1 MKLRIIPFGG
11 QSNVTKNMFV
21 YELYDQ
27 GQIKDILLVDCGVGF
42 VSELSN
48 LGVDF
53 VIPDINYLKDKKH
66 LIRALLITHGHD
78 DHIGATPFILP
89 QLDFPAVYAPK
100 LAALLIEEKLKELNL
115 KQAKINQIN
124 FRQDYVFGGF
134 KIRYIHMTH
143 SIPDTTHI
151 FIQTPAGNVYHGS
164 DFKFDLTPVY
174 GAPPDFSEINRAG
187 ETGVKVLL
195 SDALGA
201 EREGYTLSERIVGNT
216 FEEEMR
222 KTKGR
227 FFMTTF
233 ASNISRIKQ
242 CVEAA
247 MKFNRKLLFVGRTMK
262 RNMEIALNEGYIR
275 LSRDHVVSEEQAKKI
290 NPKSLCVILT
300 GSQGEFNSALDKISN
315 NKHNFIKVQHL
326 DRILFSADPIPGN
339 EAHVQEVIENLI
351 ELGAEVIYTAIRD
364 QLHTSG
370 HGSQGDHQLLVRLTR
385 PQYLVPI
392 GTTVKHGRAYANV
405 MQDMGYKENEIIR
418 LHDGE
423 PLVLEQGKVHT
434 DTRILLKDMLVDGRS
449 VGDVGQTILKE
460 RQSLGKEGVLV
471 VIVKDK
477 AVQLIS
483 KGFIYNEQAFYKD
496 LEVLANKIIS
506 QNKNDKTL
514 AETLI
519 NQLSGFISSR
529 FDRSPEV
536 IPVIL

>member
-1 MKLRIIPFGG
+1 
-11 QSNVTKNMFV
+11 
-21 YELYDQ
+21 
-27 GQIKDILLVDCGVGF
+27 
-42 VSELSN
+42 
-48 LGVDF
+48 
-53 VIPDINYLKDKKH
+53 
-66 LIRALLITHGHD
+66 
-78 DHIGATPFILP
+78 
-89 QLDFPAVYAPK
+89 
-100 LAALLIEEKLKELNL
+100 
-115 KQAKINQIN
+115 
-124 FRQDYVFGGF
+124 
-134 KIRYIHMTH
+134 
-143 SIPDTTHI
+143 
-151 FIQTPAGNVYHGS
+151 
-164 DFKFDLTPVY
+164 
-174 GAPPDFSEINRAG
+174 
-187 ETGVKVLL
+187 
-195 SDALGA
+195 
-201 EREGYTLSERIVGNT
+201 
-216 FEEEMR
+216 
-222 KTKGR
+222 
-227 FFMTTF
+227 
-233 ASNISRIKQ
+233 
-242 CVEAA
+242 

-300 GSQGEFNSALDKISN
+300 GSQGEFNSALDKISS
-315 NKHNFIKVQHL
+315 NKHPLIKVQHL

-339 EAHVQEVIENLI
+339 EAHVQEVIEGLI

-405 MQDMGYKENEIIR
+405 MQEMGYKEQEIIR

-434 DTRILLKDMLVDGRS
+434 DNKILLKDMLVDGRS

-477 AVQLIS
+477 TVRLIS
-483 KGFIYNEQAFYKD
+483 KGFIYNEKAFYDD
-496 LEVLANKIIS
+496 LERLANKIIS

-514 AETLI
+514 AETLT
-519 NQLSGFISSR
+519 NQLSGFINSR

>member
-11 QSNVTKNMFV
+11 QSNVTKNLFV
-21 YELYDQ
+21 YELWDQ

-53 VIPDINYLKDKKH
+53 VIPDVSYLKDKKH

-89 QLDFPAVYAPK
+89 QLDFPQVYAPK
-100 LAALLIEEKLKELNL
+100 LAALLIEGKLKELNL
-115 KQAKINQIN
+115 KQARINQIK
-124 FRQDYVFGGF
+124 FHEDYSFGSF
-134 KIRYIHMTH
+134 KVRYIHMTH

-151 FIQTPAGNVYHGS
+151 FIQTPAGNIYHGS

-174 GAPPDFSEINRAG
+174 GPPPDFNEINRAG
-187 ETGVKVLL
+187 EVGVKVLL

-201 EREGYTLSERIVGNT
+201 EREGYTLSEKIVGNT

-247 MKFNRKLLFVGRTMK
+247 LKFNRKLLFVGRTMK

-405 MQDMGYKENEIIR
+405 MQELGYKENDIIR

-434 DTRILLKDMLVDGRS
+434 DNKILLKDMLVDGRS

-477 AVQLIS
+477 TVQLIS

-519 NQLSGFISSR
+519 NQLSGFISSH